1 LYGRSIRPH
10 EHPHPDRQTQCP
22 AGRGDHR
29 RGRQARSPPGHL
41 TIRQIAEEAGVPLA
55 LVGYYFG
62 PKHELFHAIFEHW
75 SHTIQERL
83 TRLAEV
89 NNDPDD
95 ACTLPRII
103 EAFTTPVLALRASAE
118 GEYYA
123 LLVARELYH
132 ATEEADRVLRGYF
145 DPLAAAYIDALH
157 VALPHATRAQVAWG
171 YQFALGALLHHL
183 NDSRIE
189 RLSRGENKRA
199 DPAVAPMLVNFI
211 VGGLRAA
218 LPKPK
223 TPAHTTENP
232 HPETEDM
239 MKRRTLLSALAA
251 ASASAALPSRAQQSH
266 PKIVFGYTAVTDF
279 ASVFVAAEEGY
290 FKKRGLDVEPKF
302 IPLNSTIPAA
312 LQSDSLQIGGP
323 TPSVFLQAVDGGLDL
338 VLVAGG
344 GLTSKKITGFGL
356 VARAGSGIKTAQ
368 DCVGKK
374 IGVPGLG
381 AFLHVTFRAW
391 LKDSG
396 VDYRKVNFVE
406 ASFPQHAD
414 LLRGGSVDAVVSAD
428 PFMSRIT
435 ESGAGYVASYYSTF
449 LPENN
454 QTIVCMRPSA
464 NGWQKN
470 PATARAFRE
479 ALVES
484 GGFMQQAKN
493 DAKVRDGHRQ
503 VHQAAARGAG
513 QGAGLAARPG
523 RHRQAAD
530 GYWTRLMKEQ
540 DMLKTNID
548 VANLIASDFLTRPD
562 HRARR
567 AFK

>member
-1 LYGRSIRPH
+1 
-10 EHPHPDRQTQCP
+10 
-22 AGRGDHR
+22 
-29 RGRQARSPPGHL
+29 
-41 TIRQIAEEAGVPLA
+41 
-55 LVGYYFG
+55 
-62 PKHELFHAIFEHW
+62 
-75 SHTIQERL
+75 
-83 TRLAEV
+83 
-89 NNDPDD
+89 
-95 ACTLPRII
+95 
-103 EAFTTPVLALRASAE
+103 
-118 GEYYA
+118 
-123 LLVARELYH
+123 
-132 ATEEADRVLRGYF
+132 
-145 DPLAAAYIDALH
+145 
-157 VALPHATRAQVAWG
+157 
-171 YQFALGALLHHL
+171 
-183 NDSRIE
+183 
-189 RLSRGENKRA
+189 
-199 DPAVAPMLVNFI
+199 
-211 VGGLRAA
+211 
-218 LPKPK
+218 
-223 TPAHTTENP
+223 
-232 HPETEDM
+232 M

-251 ASASAALPSRAQQSH
+251 AAAAAALPSRAQQSH

-290 FKKRGLDVEPKF
+290 FKKRSLDVELKF

-344 GLTSKKITGFGL
+344 GLTSKTITGFGL
-356 VARAGSGIKTAQ
+356 VARAGSGIKSPQ

-454 QTIVCMRPSA
+454 QTIVHAAKREWVA
-464 NGWQKN
+464 KN

-484 GGFMQQAKN
+484 GGFMQQPKN
-493 DAKVRDGHRQ
+493 DAKVRTAIGKYIKLPPE
-503 VHQAAARGAG
+503 V
-513 QGAGLAARPG
+513 LAKVQISPPG
-523 RHRQAAD
+523 PTVSEKQL
-530 GYWTRLMKEQ
+530 GYWTGLMKEQ
-540 DMLKTNID
+540 DMLKTNVD
-548 VANLIASDFLTRPD
+548 VAKLIA
-562 HRARR
+562 
-567 AFK
+567 K

>member
-1 LYGRSIRPH
+1 
-10 EHPHPDRQTQCP
+10 
-22 AGRGDHR
+22 
-29 RGRQARSPPGHL
+29 
-41 TIRQIAEEAGVPLA
+41 
-55 LVGYYFG
+55 
-62 PKHELFHAIFEHW
+62 
-75 SHTIQERL
+75 
-83 TRLAEV
+83 
-89 NNDPDD
+89 
-95 ACTLPRII
+95 
-103 EAFTTPVLALRASAE
+103 
-118 GEYYA
+118 
-123 LLVARELYH
+123 
-132 ATEEADRVLRGYF
+132 
-145 DPLAAAYIDALH
+145 
-157 VALPHATRAQVAWG
+157 
-171 YQFALGALLHHL
+171 
-183 NDSRIE
+183 
-189 RLSRGENKRA
+189 
-199 DPAVAPMLVNFI
+199 
-211 VGGLRAA
+211 
-218 LPKPK
+218 
-223 TPAHTTENP
+223 
-232 HPETEDM
+232 M

-251 ASASAALPSRAQQSH
+251 ASATASLPSRAQQAH

-290 FKKRGLDVEPKF
+290 FKKRNLDVELKF

-344 GLTSKKITGFGL
+344 GLTSKTITGFGL
-356 VARAGSGIKTAQ
+356 VARAGSGIKSPQ

-396 VDYRKVNFVE
+396 VDYRKVNFIE
-406 ASFPQHAD
+406 AAFPQHAD

-454 QTIVCMRPSA
+454 QTIVHAAKREWVA
-464 NGWQKN
+464 KN

-484 GGFMQQAKN
+484 SGFMQQAKN
-493 DAKVRDGHRQ
+493 DAKVRTAIGKYIKLPAEVLAKVQ
-503 VHQAAARGAG
+503 VSP
-513 QGAGLAARPG
+513 PG
-523 RHRQAAD
+523 PVVTDKQL
-530 GYWTRLMKEQ
+530 GYWTGLMKEQ

-548 VANLIASDFLTRPD
+548 VAKLIA
-562 HRARR
+562 
-567 AFK
+567 K